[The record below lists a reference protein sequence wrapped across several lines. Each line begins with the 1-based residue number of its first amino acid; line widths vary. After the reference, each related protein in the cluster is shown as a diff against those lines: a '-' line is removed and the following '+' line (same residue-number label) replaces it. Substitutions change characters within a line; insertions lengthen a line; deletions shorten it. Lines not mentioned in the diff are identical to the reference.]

1 MNFDLGNNITQMI
14 VLFIIAVALLFA
26 VNVFQK
32 KIGKLSAPL
41 AVIIIV
47 VSCVIA
53 YLIMTDNFNMENETS
68 ESFLV
73 NPEETESPIYEYFQ
87 EEPEAVNNVQPT
99 EPIGSNE
106 TEQVNNNSEPS
117 VDIQASNNSNNSS
130 TFTVSDMLPKD
141 SNSLH
146 NQVNPNGQ
154 GALENKNL
162 LNAGFHIGVNT
173 QGCSL
178 RNANRGLRS
187 EPPNP
192 QVQVSPWLQTTI
204 CPDLLR
210 KPLDSSGSGSGPGPD

>member
-14 VLFIIAVALLFA
+14 ILFIIAVALLFT

-32 KIGKLSAPL
+32 KIGKFSAPL

-53 YLIMTDNFNMENETS
+53 YLIMTNNLNMENDTS

-73 NPEETESPIYEYFQ
+73 NPEESESPIYEHFQ
-87 EEPEAVNNVQPT
+87 EEQKQEPQEVVNNQT

-106 TEQVNNNSEPS
+106 TNVNERQVNNNLEPS
-117 VDIQASNNSNNSS
+117 VEVQPSTNSNNSS
-130 TFTVSDMLPKD
+130 TFNVEDMLPVD

-162 LNAGFHIGVNT
+162 LNATHHIGVDT

-210 KPLDSSGSGSGPGPD
+210 KPLDDL

>member
-32 KIGKLSAPL
+32 KIGKFSAPL

-53 YLIMTDNFNMENETS
+53 YLIMTNNLNMENNTS

-73 NPEETESPIYEYFQ
+73 NPDESDSPIYEHFQEEQEQ
-87 EEPEAVNNVQPT
+87 EEPEQDVVNNQT

-106 TEQVNNNSEPS
+106 TNVNEQQVNNNLEPS
-117 VDIQASNNSNNSS
+117 VEVQPSNNSNNSN
-130 TFTVSDMLPKD
+130 TFNVSDMLPVD

-162 LNAGFHIGVNT
+162 LNAGHHIGVDT

-210 KPLDSSGSGSGPGPD
+210 KPLDDL